1 MDINLLG
8 RAKLDA
14 HRQVLL
20 VLADDPRELGD
31 VSGILGVTLEHCLEL
46 EDIEEKLARY
56 KRISLEYMTRA
67 LYTETVLLN
76 YRALKNN
83 EKES

>member
-1 MDINLLG
+1 MDRNLLG
-8 RAKLDA
+8 RAKIDSY
-14 HRQVLL
+14 RQVLL
-20 VLADDPRELGD
+20 VLANGPRELGD
-31 VSGILGVTLEHCLEL
+31 VSGILGLTLEHVLTSENL
-46 EDIEEKLARY
+46 EEKIARY
-56 KRISLEYMTRA
+56 KRLSLEYMTMA

>member
-1 MDINLLG
+1 MDINLLR

-31 VSGILGVTLEHCLEL
+31 MSGILEVTLDYGLGLEN
-46 EDIEEKLARY
+46 IEEELVRY
-56 KRISLEYMTRA
+56 KRISLEYMARA

>member
-1 MDINLLG
+1 MDSNLLG
-8 RAKLDA
+8 RARLDA
-14 HRQVLL
+14 HREVLS

-31 VSGILGVTLEHCLEL
+31 MAGILYTTIESYSEL

-56 KRISLEYMTRA
+56 KRISLEYMARA